1 MTTQAISVP
10 RPDAGPDAGPG
21 RGGFGGLV
29 RAEWT
34 KFRSVRGWVIGMI
47 LAALLTIF
55 LGVFAAANASIG
67 CQINGGPPKSGK
79 ACLPYIPHGPGGEI
93 VTDSFYFARQ
103 PLAGN
108 GTITVRVIS
117 LSGKHV
123 NLGSGGPVQVGSG
136 DLVPG
141 LAEWAKAGIIVK
153 QSTRQGSAYAAMMVT
168 DGHGVQ
174 MQYNFTGDT
183 AGMPGAVSAA
193 NPRWLRLTRSGDT
206 ITGYDSAD
214 GTRWTQVGTVRLTG
228 LPSTVQ
234 VGMFATSPGYTVT
247 QDSFGGSGST
257 GGPAQATGVFDHVSL
272 SGGAPGSTWTGTAVG
287 GGGAVGG
294 GPGPGPVPGGGPAPF
309 TRSGGTFTLTGSGDI
324 APVTP
329 GPNSPLPT
337 VTIGQSLTG
346 AFLGLIAIVMV
357 AAMFF
362 STEYRRGLIRITLAA
377 TPRRGAVLA
386 AKAVVIGA
394 VAFVTGLVAAV
405 VSIGIGVPKEENH
418 GQVLLTAPLLTEAR
432 VIVGTA
438 AMLAVAAVFAV
449 ALGAILRRSAAA
461 ITIAVV
467 TVVMP
472 FLLTAL
478 NVVPAGAGDWLLRL
492 TPAAGLA
499 IEQSIPRY
507 AQVTTVTSPVQ
518 GYYPLSPGLPCCA
531 CGRRRPL
538 PSRWSCCG
546 GGTHERRH
554 GDAAGGDDDH
564 GGSAGGEPAPR
575 AARRVDQA
583 AHGVWACLAAPRDRG
598 ADHRGQR
605 RGCRGHSLPAEP
617 DLPGR
622 HDQAQPDRDPVRP
635 GRGRD
640 PGGAGVL

>member
-10 RPDAGPDAGPG
+10 RPDAGPDADPG

-29 RAEWT
+29 RAEWI

-55 LGVFAAANASIG
+55 IGVFAAANGDIG
-67 CQINGGPPKSGK
+67 CQLNGGPPKSGK

-103 PLAGN
+103 PLTGN
-108 GTITVRVIS
+108 GTITAEATS
-117 LSGKHV
+117 LTGEHV
-123 NLGSGGPVQVGSG
+123 NLSSGPVQVGNG
-136 DLVPG
+136 NMVPG
-141 LAEWAKAGIIVK
+141 LAEWAKAGIIIK
-153 QSTRQGSAYAAMMVT
+153 QSTHQGSAYAAMMVT
-168 DGHGVQ
+168 DGHGAR

-193 NPRWLRLTRSGDT
+193 HPRWLRLTRSGDT

-214 GTRWTQVGTVRLTG
+214 GTHWTQVGTVQLTG

-234 VGMFATSPGYTVT
+234 AGMFATSPGYTVT
-247 QDSFGGSGST
+247 QNSFGGASNNS
-257 GGPAQATGVFDHVSL
+257 GPAQATGVFDHVSL
-272 SGGAPGSTWTGTAVG
+272 AGGAAGSSWTGTAIG
-287 GGGAVGG
+287 
-294 GPGPGPVPGGGPAPF
+294 GGGPAGGGAGPGGGGSVPF
-309 TRSGGTFTLTGSGDI
+309 TRNGGRYTLTGSGDI

-337 VTIGQSLTG
+337 VTIGQSLAG
-346 AFLGLIAIVMV
+346 AFLGLIAIVVV

-362 STEYRRGLIRITLAA
+362 STEYRRGLIRTTLAA

-405 VSIGIGVPKEENH
+405 VSIGVGVPKEENS
-418 GQVLLTAPLLTEAR
+418 GQVLLTAPLLTEVR

-438 AMLAVAAVFAV
+438 AMLAVAAVLAV

-467 TVVMP
+467 IVVMP
-472 FLLTAL
+472 FLLAAL
-478 NVVPAGAGDWLLRL
+478 KVVPAGVGDWLLRL

-507 AQVTTVTSPVQ
+507 AQVTTITSPVQ
-518 GYYPLSPGLPCCA
+518 GYYPLSPYAGFAVLCLWA
-531 CGRRRPL
+531 AAALALALVMLRRR
-538 PSRWSCCG
+538 
-546 GGTHERRH
+546 
-554 GDAAGGDDDH
+554 DA
-564 GGSAGGEPAPR
+564 
-575 AARRVDQA
+575 
-583 AHGVWACLAAPRDRG
+583 
-598 ADHRGQR
+598 
-605 RGCRGHSLPAEP
+605 
-617 DLPGR
+617 
-622 HDQAQPDRDPVRP
+622 
-635 GRGRD
+635 
-640 PGGAGVL
+640 